1 MHLARAGSSG
11 LASSTVALKLKC
23 AFGSS
28 GLERIGLESGGL
40 ETINRI
46 WRRLGWTVIL
56 SKNLE
61 ASKGH
66 LARAGSSGLASSSV
80 VLKLQSPSGSSG
92 LERNAKR
99 VRRDRTKR
107 TSGTGPNG
115 SFSRPKF
122 DTISKWFLDTCF
134 SNPLEPAA
142 AKWTLK
148 LHFLNGFWRWKLTK
162 IGTIIR
168 PKIESKKHCVLEVVS
183 AKKEWLW

>member
-23 AFGSS
+23 AFGSG
-28 GLERIGLESGGL
+28 GLERMGLKIGGL

-99 VRRDRTKR
+99 ARRSRTKL
-107 TSGTGPNG
+107 TIFGAKIG

-122 DTISKWFLDTCF
+122 DTISK
-134 SNPLEPAA
+134 
-142 AKWTLK
+142 
-148 LHFLNGFWRWKLTK
+148 
-162 IGTIIR
+162 
-168 PKIESKKHCVLEVVS
+168 
-183 AKKEWLW
+183 